1 MVNICRFLC
10 IGLYLCC
17 YMSRYC
23 WFIISHYYVLLNT
36 RLRLVLLDHVTCDF
50 LWQYNLWWNHY
61 WLCDG
66 YDLAILIPSKT
77 KIVAF
82 IAWISKSTLF
92 LFVCWILCRV
102 DVSINI
108 LILQRPKHAH
118 TQTNKIKKNP
128 TSYIYNNQP
137 TRATTR
143 TFDLTTTYV

>member
-82 IAWISKSTLF
+82 IAWISKSTNSHVQHRDHVFSSSL
-92 LFVCWILCRV
+92 
-102 DVSINI
+102 
-108 LILQRPKHAH
+108 
-118 TQTNKIKKNP
+118 IKKEFEIGIWWFFYKLP
-128 TSYIYNNQP
+128 ALWGKQ
-137 TRATTR
+137 
-143 TFDLTTTYV
+143 L